1 MAFPS
6 SFDESN
12 ACLGKPRE
20 DMADDCDALSI
31 CRTETVNGTP
41 VVVSC
46 WKLTA
51 EELAE
56 VVRTGRVWLTI
67 AGHTM
72 PPAHIQGI
80 KPLVT
85 SPPN

>member
-6 SFDESN
+6 DFEESN
-12 ACLGKPRE
+12 CV
-20 DMADDCDALSI
+20 LSRPDSI
-31 CRTETVNGTP
+31 SDEECGPLCVCRTVQGELP

-56 VVRTGRVWLTI
+56 INRTGRVWLGI
-67 AGHTM
+67 VGETM
-72 PPAHIQGI
+72 PPAWIAGHR
-80 KPLVT
+80 PF
-85 SPPN
+85 SP

>member
-1 MAFPS
+1 MAVPT

-12 ACLGKPRE
+12 AVFGAPKVMGEECE
-20 DMADDCDALSI
+20 ALSVLV
-31 CRTETVNGTP
+31 TNMPDTGTP
-41 VVVSC
+41 AIVSC

-56 VVRTGRVWLTI
+56 INRTGRVWLCV

-72 PPAHIQGI
+72 MPVFITGE
-80 KPLVT
+80 KPF
-85 SPPN
+85 